1 MERLDDG
8 TVLYGTVR
16 VGEVVVVVVVVM
28 VG

>member
-16 VGEVVVVVVVVM
+16 VGEVVVVVVVM